1 MSALI
6 EDAPSCDP
14 LTGLSTYNAFFEQ
27 IQSALE
33 LTTTP
38 IASTAVFS
46 IDLDQFQYI
55 NEDHGH
61 AGGDAVLIAV
71 ADRLRICLREHDLT
85 TCGSSTICRVGG
97 DEFLVMCENV
107 DDPAAAAAIATVLL
121 DAIAAPI
128 ELRAGDVLVT
138 ARIGIKMAEADSDAQ
153 NMILDAETA
162 QQNSRH
168 VAGDRQTF
176 FTPELRRL
184 REKPES
190 GLVDAMQHA
199 LVAEEFRLVYQ
210 PKISLTT
217 NRIVGVEA
225 LLRWDR
231 PNVGVVM
238 PGEFIPAAELS
249 GVIVPIGEWVLR
261 ESFRQAAVWHQAYPV
276 TPLHISI
283 NVSARQFQTGLVE
296 TIRELLSET
305 GISANT
311 VCLEVT
317 ETTIMNDISGAIT
330 ILDELKALGFKISI
344 DDYGTGYSSLE
355 YLHRM
360 PIDELKIDRSF
371 VAGLGDNAVSA
382 AIVASIISL
391 AQTMNQEVVAEGVET
406 REQLERI
413 RTMGCD
419 FAQGYLIAHPV
430 SSGEI
435 DGYLNAH
442 AAGHTLFSSNPAG
455 GDVVFTPW
463 IAESVLIIDDATDVR
478 MLARMCLTAAGF
490 TVAEA
495 ATAAQGLELASRLP
509 PACVLLDVGLPDTS
523 GTELC
528 RVLRAGATTK
538 ECTIVMLTGYAD
550 RVDKADAF
558 LAGADDYIVK
568 PFTPRELVTRVRSA
582 IDRRGTMVQ
591 TMGRSVDTALLEM
604 LRTIRDQGV
613 DNAVLHDDDHLSG
626 RQIEILRRMLG
637 GQRVSEV
644 AGELFLSQSTVRNHL
659 SAIYQRFGVHSQ
671 TQLLNLLRKRSV
683 SA

>member
-6 EDAPSCDP
+6 EETPPRDP
-14 LTGLSTYNAFFEQ
+14 LTGLCTYSKFFEHTQ
-27 IQSALE
+27 QALE

-38 IASTAVFS
+38 TDSTAVFS
-46 IDLDQFQYI
+46 IDLDQFRYI
-55 NEDHGH
+55 NEDRGH

-71 ADRLRICLREHDLT
+71 ADRLRTCLREYDLT
-85 TCGSSTICRVGG
+85 TGRTSTICRVGG
-97 DEFLVMCENV
+97 DQFLVMCKNV
-107 DDPAAAAAIATVLL
+107 DDPAVAEVAAVMLK
-121 DAIAAPI
+121 AIAAPI
-128 ELRAGDVLVT
+128 ELRSGHVLVN
-138 ARIGIKMAEADSDAQ
+138 ARVGIKIAEANSDAQ
-153 NMILDAETA
+153 GMILDAETA
-162 QQNSRH
+162 QHHARH
-168 VAGDRQTF
+168 LEGNRVTI
-176 FTPELRRL
+176 FTAELRSL
-184 REKPES
+184 RKKPES
-190 GLVDAMQHA
+190 GLVEAMQRA
-199 LVAEEFRLVYQ
+199 LVAKEFRLVYQ

-231 PNVGVVM
+231 ANVGVVM

-261 ESFRQAAVWHQAYPV
+261 ESFRQAAEWHQAYPR
-276 TPLHISI
+276 TPVHISV
-283 NVSARQFQTGLVE
+283 NVSARQFQSGLVAM
-296 TIRELLSET
+296 IRELLAET

-317 ETTIMNDISGAIT
+317 ETTIMNDISGAIA

-371 VAGLGDNAVSA
+371 VAGLGDNAISA

-419 FAQGYLIAHPV
+419 FAQGFLIAQPV
-430 SSGEI
+430 SPSEI
-435 DGYLNAH
+435 NGYLKAH
-442 AAGHTLFSSNPAG
+442 AAGQTMLSSSPAG
-455 GDVVFTPW
+455 GDAMFAPW
-463 IAESVLIIDDATDVR
+463 IADSVLIIDDAADVR
-478 MLARMCLTAAGF
+478 MLARMCLTAASF
-490 TVAEA
+490 TVEEAE
-495 ATAAQGLELASRLP
+495 TAARGLELASRQP

-523 GTELC
+523 GTEVC
-528 RVLRAGATTK
+528 RVLRAGATTAD
-538 ECTIVMLTGYAD
+538 CTIVMLTGHSD

-568 PFTPRELVTRVRSA
+568 PFTPRELVARVRSA
-582 IDRRGTMVQ
+582 IDRRRTMVQ

-613 DNAVLHDDDHLSG
+613 DDTVLHDDDNLTG

-644 AGELFLSQSTVRNHL
+644 ADELFLSQSTVRNHL

-671 TQLLNLLRKRSV
+671 TQLLNLLRKRSA